1 MRRFFIAIF
10 RYLGV
15 VGCLG
20 LLSCLLIRSY
30 FHISVPSLK
39 SDPEVEVLILGDSHP
54 LHSISADML
63 GKSRNDAKSSENYF
77 NTYIDLCLK
86 APYLPHLKTV
96 ILGFGYHTFTVAD
109 DSYQDEFPAY
119 MSIYPHLKEREDLR
133 PLVQEAVS
141 PVTRKEVMYSYEFGV
156 PFKNSVAEIKR
167 NVIERIF
174 TGATGGTLDVII
186 DRHYYDDKGAYLLPS
201 SFQQEMLG
209 RIVEECKKRDLS
221 LILYNAPVSTEYMER
236 VPSSYR
242 ELTDS
247 LAREYVDDKTV
258 FYLNYTA
265 VPLPD
270 SCYRDADH
278 LNEIGIHRFTPL
290 LKDTLTCLGVISE

>member
-63 GKSRNDAKSSENYF
+63 GKSRNDTKSSENYF

-156 PFKNSVAEIKR
+156 PFKNCVAEIKR

-174 TGATGGTLDVII
+174 TGRPGE
-186 DRHYYDDKGAYLLPS
+186 H
-201 SFQQEMLG
+201 
-209 RIVEECKKRDLS
+209 
-221 LILYNAPVSTEYMER
+221 
-236 VPSSYR
+236 
-242 ELTDS
+242 
-247 LAREYVDDKTV
+247 
-258 FYLNYTA
+258 
-265 VPLPD
+265 
-270 SCYRDADH
+270 
-278 LNEIGIHRFTPL
+278 
-290 LKDTLTCLGVISE
+290 

>member
-86 APYLPHLKTV
+86 APYLPH
-96 ILGFGYHTFTVAD
+96 
-109 DSYQDEFPAY
+109 SEPA
-119 MSIYPHLKEREDLR
+119 H
-133 PLVQEAVS
+133 
-141 PVTRKEVMYSYEFGV
+141 
-156 PFKNSVAEIKR
+156 
-167 NVIERIF
+167 
-174 TGATGGTLDVII
+174 
-186 DRHYYDDKGAYLLPS
+186 
-201 SFQQEMLG
+201 
-209 RIVEECKKRDLS
+209 
-221 LILYNAPVSTEYMER
+221 
-236 VPSSYR
+236 
-242 ELTDS
+242 
-247 LAREYVDDKTV
+247 
-258 FYLNYTA
+258 
-265 VPLPD
+265 
-270 SCYRDADH
+270 
-278 LNEIGIHRFTPL
+278 
-290 LKDTLTCLGVISE
+290 

>member
-109 DSYQDEFPAY
+109 DF
-119 MSIYPHLKEREDLR
+119 
-133 PLVQEAVS
+133 
-141 PVTRKEVMYSYEFGV
+141 
-156 PFKNSVAEIKR
+156 
-167 NVIERIF
+167 
-174 TGATGGTLDVII
+174 
-186 DRHYYDDKGAYLLPS
+186 
-201 SFQQEMLG
+201 
-209 RIVEECKKRDLS
+209 LS
-221 LILYNAPVSTEYMER
+221 R
-236 VPSSYR
+236 
-242 ELTDS
+242 
-247 LAREYVDDKTV
+247 
-258 FYLNYTA
+258 
-265 VPLPD
+265 
-270 SCYRDADH
+270 
-278 LNEIGIHRFTPL
+278 
-290 LKDTLTCLGVISE
+290 

>member
-30 FHISVPSLK
+30 FHIAYPASKVIRKWRYWFWAIP
-39 SDPEVEVLILGDSHP
+39 ILTFD
-54 LHSISADML
+54 IRRYA

-133 PLVQEAVS
+133 LLGTGAVS
-141 PVTRKEVMYSYEFGV
+141 PVTRKEVMYRMSWR
-156 PFKNSVAEIKR
+156 SV
-167 NVIERIF
+167 
-174 TGATGGTLDVII
+174 
-186 DRHYYDDKGAYLLPS
+186 
-201 SFQQEMLG
+201 QEL
-209 RIVEECKKRDLS
+209 RSWD
-221 LILYNAPVSTEYMER
+221 
-236 VPSSYR
+236 
-242 ELTDS
+242 
-247 LAREYVDDKTV
+247 
-258 FYLNYTA
+258 
-265 VPLPD
+265 
-270 SCYRDADH
+270 
-278 LNEIGIHRFTPL
+278 
-290 LKDTLTCLGVISE
+290 